1 MVAPVLTSIYSQK
14 TLESKLPPLPN
25 SLIRGAFGTV
35 KLAQD
40 KDKNNKLV
48 AVKFVNKK
56 KLKKKFLGKGKSIYS
71 LLKREVAVMKKMVIY
86 HLSSLM
92 LLRIIQTY

>member
-1 MVAPVLTSIYSQK
+1 M
-14 TLESKLPPLPN
+14 
-25 SLIRGAFGTV
+25 V

-40 KDKNNKLV
+40 KDKNFKEV

-71 LLKREVAVMKKMVIY
+71 LLKREVAVMKKMVGP
-86 HLSSLM
+86 
-92 LLRIIQTY
+92 